1 MLTYVHIS
9 TFPYNI
15 SQYLIGYGVFSKHP
29 SLSKAQTCENIQ
41 LTVSKNCDPLFSLM
55 TPLLASLWILW
66 TPVYEILIRTLSTA
80 LLIGFNLAQALC
92 SYFTEHCPDP
102 VSFYSGP
109 LRKCSHTG
117 QAYSLCRPAPLKA
130 LSI

>member
-1 MLTYVHIS
+1 MGPVDPSVRNPGKNTVNSFTYWLQFS
-9 TFPYNI
+9 
-15 SQYLIGYGVFSKHP
+15 SGVVC
-29 SLSKAQTCENIQ
+29 T
-41 LTVSKNCDPLFSLM
+41 
-55 TPLLASLWILW
+55 
-66 TPVYEILIRTLSTA
+66 
-80 LLIGFNLAQALC
+80 
-92 SYFTEHCPDP
+92 YFTEHCPDP